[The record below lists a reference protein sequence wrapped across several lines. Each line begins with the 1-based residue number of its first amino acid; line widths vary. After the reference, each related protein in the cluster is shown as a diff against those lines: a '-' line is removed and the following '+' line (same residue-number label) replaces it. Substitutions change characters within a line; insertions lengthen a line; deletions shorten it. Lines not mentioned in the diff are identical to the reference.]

1 MGYIFTRRTY
11 KVIQEAV
18 PQLQDNSLQIE
29 KALQPTKNQ
38 EESPQEDQDSNQQV
52 VVGYTALNC

>member
-1 MGYIFTRRTY
+1 MGHIFLGRAY